1 MLNVSEVRSCFAA
14 NNVIR
19 GGSEPRRDRL
29 DQRDRPRESS
39 SPIRRAGASVAQ
51 CESLA
56 LSRLV
61 GCMRH
66 TTCSPAVGHERT
78 WSHARESGASTG
90 APWPAR
96 PFPSEPRPSQLWP
109 EKFGPESRRVR
120 VTPGPGHVRP
130 GSRQARVTSGPSHVR
145 PESTLASD
153 VFRVVRANTRRCDR
167 RPCRSTA

>member
-29 DQRDRPRESS
+29 DQRDRLRESS

-96 PFPSEPRPSQLWP
+96 PLPSDPRPSQLWP
-109 EKFGPESRRVR
+109 EKFGPETCSELCAPTAGDVIVDHAGRLHERIHGRR
-120 VTPGPGHVRP
+120 TDE
-130 GSRQARVTSGPSHVR
+130 AKPSPAEFHAHGCG
-145 PESTLASD
+145 L
-153 VFRVVRANTRRCDR
+153 RCNGG
-167 RPCRSTA
+167 